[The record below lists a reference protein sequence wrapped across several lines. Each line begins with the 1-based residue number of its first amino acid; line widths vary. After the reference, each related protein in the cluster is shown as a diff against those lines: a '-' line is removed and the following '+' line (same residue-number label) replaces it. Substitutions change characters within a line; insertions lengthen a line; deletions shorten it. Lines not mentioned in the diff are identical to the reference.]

1 VGAAQFGASG
11 YGSARLDLAFSRMHS
26 EQGLVLD
33 HERLHVYQ
41 AARELSREICRVRK
55 KIGRGR
61 PDMVDQLLRTTG
73 SVPLNIAEGSGE
85 RLPGRRAYFY
95 RIARSAATEV
105 GAALDHLVDMDLLQ
119 PGDIPE
125 AKRLL
130 VRIVAMLVRL
140 TDRTAQTS
148 DSFPPL
154 PRRRHP
160 GKP

>member
-1 VGAAQFGASG
+1 MSDSG
-11 YGSARLDLAFSRMHS
+11 RERVV
-26 EQGLVLD
+26 VLD
-33 HERLHVYQ
+33 HERLEVYS
-41 AARELSREICRVRK
+41 AARELSREICRVRR

-95 RIARSAATEV
+95 RIARSGATEV

-119 PGDIPE
+119 PEDTTT

-130 VRIVAMLVRL
+130 VRIVSMLVRL
-140 TDRTAQTS
+140 TDRTADAP
-148 DSFPPL
+148 DSYPPL
-154 PRRRHP
+154 PRPGRPAKRRR
-160 GKP
+160 